1 MARATRRKPGEAGV
15 DDDREEEREAES
27 EPQPLDSGTVQSLR
41 EADPAVRAQA
51 ILRLQ
56 RLHGN
61 AAVQRV
67 IHALQVTDAG
77 RDARV
82 QQIGDK
88 AGDAAGSGKLEKAE
102 LYREAIEAELDASPV
117 AAKSERDLVLDSVNT
132 IGQIFANYQAA
143 LHMFEEAVGSGM
155 GEAVPQELAKEILR
169 EGARDVLEPVFAAA
183 SETAGELGD
192 QVAKGIGT
200 PDQIRKDQPLRS
212 GQSAPAYALTN
223 LVIAERKRLAER
235 QMKLLKA
242 QVSFGDLGAARAGA
256 GGGAFRERLTSSNLL
271 LNKLEEGSHSKDGIY
286 KTLMERYKKALVG
299 RTEVHIVIDPDW
311 RVVRAHITAANGRK
325 LAGQLLQD
333 HSGWF
338 PLDRLHL
345 ARHVVWEPA
354 ELASCEALFDARG
367 TLRATMNNQKGAAHF
382 DEFRE
387 RLRAEGLPHTQVLT
401 GD

>member
-1 MARATRRKPGEAGV
+1 MARATRRRPGDAE
-15 DDDREEEREAES
+15 DEREQEREDEA
-27 EPQPLDSGTVQSLR
+27 EPQPLDSGTIQSLR
-41 EADPAVRAQA
+41 EADPAARAQA

-67 IHALQVTDAG
+67 IHSLQVTDAG

-82 QQIGDK
+82 QQIGERAEDP
-88 AGDAAGSGKLEKAE
+88 APSGKLEKAE
-102 LYREAIEAELDASPV
+102 LYREAIEAELDAAPV
-117 AAKSERDLVLDSVNT
+117 AAKSERDIVVDSVNT

-143 LHMFEEAVGSGM
+143 LHMFEEAIQTGA

-192 QVAKGIGT
+192 QVARGMGT
-200 PDQIRKDQPLRS
+200 PDQVRKERPRAS
-212 GQSAPAYALTN
+212 GTSAPAYALTN
-223 LVIAERKRLAER
+223 LVVAERHRIAQR

-242 QVSFGDLGAARAGA
+242 QVGFGDLGAKRAGA
-256 GGGAFRERLTSSNLL
+256 GGGAFRELLTGANVR
-271 LNKLEEGSHSKDGIY
+271 LNKLEETSHSADGIF

-299 RTEVHIVIDPDW
+299 RTEVHIVIDPQW
-311 RVVRAHITAANGRK
+311 QVVRAHITAANGRK
-325 LAGQLLQD
+325 LAGQLVQE

-338 PLDRLHL
+338 DLNALHL
-345 ARHVVWEPA
+345 GRHMTWEPA
-354 ELASCEALFDARG
+354 ELATCEALFDAKG
-367 TLRATMNNQKGAAHF
+367 ALRATMRNEKGAPHF
-382 DEFRE
+382 DEFHE
-387 RLRAEGLPHTQVLT
+387 RIRSGGLPHTAVLT

>member
-1 MARATRRKPGEAGV
+1 MARATRRRPGDAE
-15 DDDREEEREAES
+15 DEREQEREDEA
-27 EPQPLDSGTVQSLR
+27 EPQPLDSGTIQSLR
-41 EADPAVRAQA
+41 EADPAARAQA

-67 IHALQVTDAG
+67 IHSLQITDAG

-82 QQIGDK
+82 QQIGDR
-88 AGDAAGSGKLEKAE
+88 ATEAAGSGKLEQAE

-143 LHMFEEAVGSGM
+143 LHMFEQAIGTGM

-192 QVAKGIGT
+192 QVGKSIGT
-200 PDQIRKDQPLRS
+200 PDQIRKEQPRQG

-223 LVIAERKRLAER
+223 LVVAERKRIAQR

-242 QVSFGDLGAARAGA
+242 QVGFGDLGATRAGM
-256 GGGAFRERLTSSNLL
+256 GGSSFRERLVGSNLL
-271 LNKLEEGSHSKDGIY
+271 LNKMEETSHSAHGIY
-286 KTLMERYKKALVG
+286 KTLMERYAKALVG
-299 RTEVHIVIDPDW
+299 RTEVTILIDPHW
-311 RVVRAHITAANGRK
+311 RVVRAHITAANGRR
-325 LAGQLLQD
+325 LASQLLQE

-338 PLDRLHL
+338 PLDALHL
-345 ARHVVWEPA
+345 GRHVTWEPA
-354 ELASCEALFDARG
+354 ELASCEALYDARG
-367 TLRATMNNQKGAAHF
+367 TLRATMRNQKGAAYL
-382 DEFRE
+382 DEFQQ
-387 RLRAEGLPHTQVLT
+387 RLRREGLPHTHVLT

>member
-1 MARATRRKPGEAGV
+1 MARATRRRPGDAE
-15 DDDREEEREAES
+15 DEREQEREDEA
-27 EPQPLDSGTVQSLR
+27 EPQPLDSGTIQSLR
-41 EADPAVRAQA
+41 EADPAARAQA

-67 IHALQVTDAG
+67 IHSLQITDAG

-82 QQIGDK
+82 QQIGDR
-88 AGDAAGSGKLEKAE
+88 ATEAAGSGKLEKAE
-102 LYREAIEAELDASPV
+102 LYREAIEAELDASPI

-143 LHMFEEAVGSGM
+143 LHMFEQAIGTGM

-192 QVAKGIGT
+192 QVGKSIGT
-200 PDQIRKDQPLRS
+200 PDQIRKEQPRQG

-223 LVIAERKRLAER
+223 LVVAERKRIAQR

-242 QVSFGDLGAARAGA
+242 QVGFGDLGATRAGM
-256 GGGAFRERLTSSNLL
+256 GGSSFRERLVGSNLL
-271 LNKLEEGSHSKDGIY
+271 LNKMEETSHSAHGIY
-286 KTLMERYKKALVG
+286 KTLMERYAKALVG
-299 RTEVHIVIDPDW
+299 RTEVTILIDPHW
-311 RVVRAHITAANGRK
+311 RVVRAHITAANGRR
-325 LAGQLLQD
+325 LASQLLQE

-338 PLDRLHL
+338 PLDALHL
-345 ARHVVWEPA
+345 GRHVTWEPA
-354 ELASCEALFDARG
+354 ELASCEALYDARG
-367 TLRATMNNQKGAAHF
+367 TLRATMRNQKGAGALRRVPAAPAPRGAAAHTRP
-382 DEFRE
+382 DR
-387 RLRAEGLPHTQVLT
+387 
-401 GD
+401 

>member
-1 MARATRRKPGEAGV
+1 MARATRRRPGEAGA
-15 DDDREEEREAES
+15 EEEREDEREAEA
-27 EPQPLDSGTVQSLR
+27 EPEPLDSGTVQALR
-41 EADPAVRAQA
+41 EADPATRAQA

-102 LYREAIEAELDASPV
+102 LYREAIEAELDASPT
-117 AAKSERDLVLDSVNT
+117 AAKSERDLVIDSVNT

-143 LHMFEEAVGSGM
+143 LHMFEDAVGSGM

-183 SETAGELGD
+183 SETAGEIGD
-192 QVAKGIGT
+192 QVARGIGT
-200 PDQIRKDQPLRS
+200 PDQIRRDQPPRS

-223 LVIAERKRLAER
+223 LVVAERKRIAER
-235 QMKLLKA
+235 QMKLLKS
-242 QVSFGDLGAARAGA
+242 QVSFGDLAAGRAGA
-256 GGGAFRERLTSSNLL
+256 GGGALREKLAASNLL
-271 LNKLEEGSHSKDGIY
+271 LNKLEEGSHSKDAIY

-325 LAGQLLQD
+325 LAGQLLQE

-345 ARHVVWEPA
+345 GRHVVWEPA
-354 ELASCEALFDARG
+354 ELATCEALYDARG
-367 TLRATMNNQKGAAHF
+367 TLRATMSNQKGTGHF

-387 RLRAEGLPHTQVLT
+387 RLRDGLPHTHVLT

>member
-1 MARATRRKPGEAGV
+1 MARATRRRPGDAE
-15 DDDREEEREAES
+15 DEREQEREDEA
-27 EPQPLDSGTVQSLR
+27 EPQPLDSGTIQSLR
-41 EADPAVRAQA
+41 EADPAARAQA

-67 IHALQVTDAG
+67 IHSLQITDAG

-82 QQIGDK
+82 QQIGDR
-88 AGDAAGSGKLEKAE
+88 ATEAAGSGKLQQAE

-143 LHMFEEAVGSGM
+143 LHMFEQAIGTGM

-169 EGARDVLEPVFAAA
+169 EGAREVLEPVFAAA

-192 QVAKGIGT
+192 QVGKSIGT
-200 PDQIRKDQPLRS
+200 PDQIRKEQPRQG

-223 LVIAERKRLAER
+223 LVVAERKRIAQR

-242 QVSFGDLGAARAGA
+242 QVGFGDLGATRAGM
-256 GGGAFRERLTSSNLL
+256 GGSSFRERLVGSNLL
-271 LNKLEEGSHSKDGIY
+271 LNKMEETSHSAHGIY
-286 KTLMERYKKALVG
+286 KTLMERYAKALVG
-299 RTEVHIVIDPDW
+299 RTEVTILIDPHW
-311 RVVRAHITAANGRK
+311 RVVRAHITAANGRR
-325 LAGQLLQD
+325 LASQLLQE

-338 PLDRLHL
+338 PLDALHL
-345 ARHVVWEPA
+345 GRHVTWEPA
-354 ELASCEALFDARG
+354 ELASCEALYDARG
-367 TLRATMNNQKGAAHF
+367 TLRATMRNQKGAGHF
-382 DEFRE
+382 DEFQE
-387 RLRAEGLPHTQVLT
+387 RLRRDGLPHTHVLT

>member
-1 MARATRRKPGEAGV
+1 MARATRRRPGDAE
-15 DDDREEEREAES
+15 DEREQEREDEA
-27 EPQPLDSGTVQSLR
+27 EPQPLDSGTIQSLR
-41 EADPAVRAQA
+41 EADPAARAQA

-67 IHALQVTDAG
+67 IHSLQITDAG

-82 QQIGDK
+82 QQIGDR
-88 AGDAAGSGKLEKAE
+88 ATEAAGSGKLEKAE

-143 LHMFEEAVGSGM
+143 LHMFEQAIGTGM

-192 QVAKGIGT
+192 QVGKSIGT
-200 PDQIRKDQPLRS
+200 PDQIRKEQPRQG

-223 LVIAERKRLAER
+223 LVVAERKRIAQR

-242 QVSFGDLGAARAGA
+242 QVGFGDLGATRAGM
-256 GGGAFRERLTSSNLL
+256 GGSSFRERLVGSNLL
-271 LNKLEEGSHSKDGIY
+271 LNKMEETSHSAHGIY
-286 KTLMERYKKALVG
+286 KTLMERYAKALVG
-299 RTEVHIVIDPDW
+299 RTEVTILVDPHW
-311 RVVRAHITAANGRK
+311 RVVRAHITAANGRR
-325 LAGQLLQD
+325 LASQLLQE

-338 PLDRLHL
+338 PLDALHL
-345 ARHVVWEPA
+345 GRHVTWEPA
-354 ELASCEALFDARG
+354 ELASCEALYDARG
-367 TLRATMNNQKGAAHF
+367 TLRATMRNQKGAAHF
-382 DEFRE
+382 DEFQ
-387 RLRAEGLPHTQVLT
+387 RAPARATGCRTHTS
-401 GD
+401 

>member
-1 MARATRRKPGEAGV
+1 MARATRRRPGEAE
-15 DDDREEEREAES
+15 DEREEEREGGES

-41 EADPAVRAQA
+41 EADPAARAQA

-67 IHALQVTDAG
+67 IHSLQVTDAG

-82 QQIGDK
+82 QQIGDR
-88 AGDAAGSGKLEKAE
+88 AEDPAPSGKLEKAE
-102 LYREAIEAELDASPV
+102 LYREAIEAELDATPV
-117 AAKSERDLVLDSVNT
+117 ASKSERDIVVDSVNT

-143 LHMFEEAVGSGM
+143 LHMFEEAIGTGM

-192 QVAKGIGT
+192 QVARGMGT
-200 PDQIRKDQPLRS
+200 PDQVRKEKPRAS
-212 GQSAPAYALTN
+212 ATSAPAYALTN
-223 LVIAERKRLAER
+223 LVLAERRRIAQR

-242 QVSFGDLGAARAGA
+242 QVSFGELGATRAGV
-256 GGGAFRERLTSSNLL
+256 GGGAFRERLTGANLL
-271 LNKLEEGSHSKDGIY
+271 LNKLEETSHSAHGIY

-299 RTEVHIVIDPDW
+299 RTEVTILVDPQW

-325 LAGQLLQD
+325 LASQLLQE

-338 PLDRLHL
+338 PLDALHL
-345 ARHVVWEPA
+345 ARHLTWEPA
-354 ELASCEALFDARG
+354 ELATCEALFDARG
-367 TLRATMNNQKGAAHF
+367 TLRATMRNQRGAAHF
-382 DEFRE
+382 DEFQQ
-387 RLRAEGLPHTQVLT
+387 RLRTEGLPHTHVLT

>member
-1 MARATRRKPGEAGV
+1 MARATRRRPGEAP
-15 DDDREEEREAES
+15 EEEQDEERAET
-27 EPQPLDSGTVQSLR
+27 PQPLDSGTITALR
-41 EADPAVRAQA
+41 EADPAARAQA
-51 ILRLQ
+51 LLRLQ

-67 IHALQVTDAG
+67 IHSLQITDAG

-82 QQIGDK
+82 QQIGERAEDP
-88 AGDAAGSGKLEKAE
+88 APSGKLEKAE

-117 AAKSERDLVLDSVNT
+117 AAKSERDLVMDSVNT

-143 LHMFEEAVGSGM
+143 LHLFEEAIGTGM

-169 EGARDVLEPVFAAA
+169 EGARDVLQPVFAAA

-192 QVAKGIGT
+192 QVARSMGT
-200 PDQIRKDQPLRS
+200 PDQVRKEQARPS
-212 GQSAPAYALTN
+212 GTSAPAYALTN
-223 LVIAERKRLAER
+223 LVLAERRRIAQR

-242 QVSFGDLGAARAGA
+242 QVTFGDLGATRAGV
-256 GGGAFRERLTSSNLL
+256 GGGAFRERLTAANLV
-271 LNKLEEGSHSKDGIY
+271 LNRLEETTHSPRGIF

-299 RTEVHIVIDPDW
+299 RTEVTILVDPHW

-325 LAGQLLQD
+325 LASQLLQE

-338 PLDRLHL
+338 DLNLLHL
-345 ARHVVWEPA
+345 ARHLTWEPG
-354 ELASCEALFDARG
+354 ELAQCEALFDARG
-367 TLRATMNNQKGAAHF
+367 TLRATMRNQKGAAHF
-382 DEFRE
+382 DEFQR
-387 RLRAEGLPHTQVLT
+387 RLRSEGLPHTHVLT

>member
-1 MARATRRKPGEAGV
+1 MARATRRRPDERL
-15 DDDREEEREAES
+15 DEEHDEDERAE
-27 EPQPLDSGTVQSLR
+27 EPQPLDSGTITALR
-41 EADPAVRAQA
+41 EADPAARAQA

-82 QQIGDK
+82 QQIGDR
-88 AGDAAGSGKLEKAE
+88 AEDPAPSGKLEKAE
-102 LYREAIEAELDASPV
+102 LYREAIEAELDASPI
-117 AAKSERDLVLDSVNT
+117 ASKSERDLVVDSVNT

-143 LHMFEEAVGSGM
+143 LHMFEEAIGTGM

-169 EGARDVLEPVFAAA
+169 EGARDVLQPVFAAA

-192 QVAKGIGT
+192 QVARTMGT
-200 PDQIRKDQPLRS
+200 PDQIRKEKPPQS

-223 LVIAERKRLAER
+223 LVVAERRRIAQR

-242 QVSFGDLGAARAGA
+242 QVSFGELGAMRAGV
-256 GGGAFRERLTSSNLL
+256 GGGAFREQLAGANVL
-271 LNKLEEGSHSKDGIY
+271 LNKLEETSHSRHGIY

-299 RTEVHIVIDPDW
+299 RTEVTILVDPQW

-325 LAGQLLQD
+325 LAGQLLQE

-338 PLDRLHL
+338 DLNALQLSRHL
-345 ARHVVWEPA
+345 TWEPA
-354 ELASCEALFDARG
+354 ELATCEALFDAKG
-367 TLRATMNNQKGAAHF
+367 ALRATMRNQKAAPHF
-382 DEFRE
+382 DEFQE
-387 RLRAEGLPHTQVLT
+387 RLRSEGLPHTGVLT